1 MAALLISH
9 QNALAPGARV
19 SIRDEEWL
27 IRRIDRT
34 SSDSAVLRVFGL
46 SPLAEGKEARFID
59 SIERE
64 NGEISIVDH
73 SKTKAVADSS
83 AFFCESRLLL
93 ESHIRLR
100 HGKRLTQRRSDV
112 NDRRAIS
119 DVRRFLKT
127 YVMPLA
133 EDPFHEFEDGWGIKF
148 TVNDR
153 IGRRQVTMMEE
164 EEIADSSNENSPF
177 TYQDD
182 IDPEEMAGFSI
193 HSR

>member
-1 MAALLISH
+1 MDACKFNRN
-9 QNALAPGARV
+9 QPWDV
-19 SIRDEEWL
+19 MD
-27 IRRIDRT
+27 
-34 SSDSAVLRVFGL
+34 
-46 SPLAEGKEARFID
+46 
-59 SIERE
+59 
-64 NGEISIVDH
+64 
-73 SKTKAVADSS
+73 
-83 AFFCESRLLL
+83 
-93 ESHIRLR
+93 IRLR
-100 HGKRLTQRRSDV
+100 HGRHPTRILQILGDRGLGKRLTQRRSDV

-193 HSR
+193 RCT